1 MKVNKEL
8 ENNGTVV
15 IIHHNDRDG
24 VLAASCVYLYIDSLP
39 GLYKIRFISANY
51 TKPIK
56 DMVNDLNVSKEDI
69 NQIWVV
75 DYSISNEKGAQG
87 LIELNGICEGNLHWI
102 DHHYSSLKY
111 IADTNELCRKVLSEI
126 NGLRVNGISG
136 CALTWIYT
144 TYLKFMNDVS
154 YSDKTELANR
164 ILTMVATEPDIYSA
178 YYALKNI
185 SNTMNA
191 VSPNIAKD
199 LLEKLYA
206 PELIIYAHRYDIWN
220 IDRNVLLFSYGEHNY
235 NPTDSNILDLL
246 DMRRPG
252 GSITKYIE
260 DGKIIEDYIN
270 TQNKQYIDRYG
281 FECMIDFID
290 MSKRGHRDQT
300 TYSVFAMNTTNRT
313 SLTFGD
319 NMSRYDICIPFIFDG
334 SKYTYSMYTNKNNIN
349 CAELCTI
356 LGGGGHPKAAGF
368 SSEDLL
374 VGKNKTFTIRK
385 LN

>member
-1 MKVNKEL
+1 
-8 ENNGTVV
+8 
-15 IIHHNDRDG
+15 
-24 VLAASCVYLYIDSLP
+24 
-39 GLYKIRFISANY
+39 
-51 TKPIK
+51 
-56 DMVNDLNVSKEDI
+56 MVNDLNVSKEDI

-260 DGKIIEDYIN
+260 DGKIIEDYIL
-270 TQNKQYIDRYG
+270 DRYRL
-281 FECMIDFID
+281 E
-290 MSKRGHRDQT
+290 
-300 TYSVFAMNTTNRT
+300 
-313 SLTFGD
+313 
-319 NMSRYDICIPFIFDG
+319 
-334 SKYTYSMYTNKNNIN
+334 
-349 CAELCTI
+349 I
-356 LGGGGHPKAAGF
+356 LW
-368 SSEDLL
+368 
-374 VGKNKTFTIRK
+374 
-385 LN
+385 

>member
-39 GLYKIRFISANY
+39 DLYKIRFISANY

-56 DMVNDLNVSKEDI
+56 DMVNDLDVSKEDI

-75 DYSISNEKGAQG
+75 DYSISNEKDAQG

-191 VSPNIAKD
+191 VSPNVAKD

-246 DMRRPG
+246 DMRGSG
-252 GSITKYIE
+252 GSIMKYIE

-281 FECMIDFID
+281 FECTIDFID
-290 MSKRGHRDQT
+290 MSKRGHREDRK
-300 TYSVFAMNTTNRT
+300 SV
-313 SLTFGD
+313 
-319 NMSRYDICIPFIFDG
+319 
-334 SKYTYSMYTNKNNIN
+334 
-349 CAELCTI
+349 
-356 LGGGGHPKAAGF
+356 
-368 SSEDLL
+368 
-374 VGKNKTFTIRK
+374 V
-385 LN
+385 

>member
-39 GLYKIRFISANY
+39 DLYKIRFISANY

-56 DMVNDLNVSKEDI
+56 DMVNDLDVSKEDI

-75 DYSISNEKGAQG
+75 DYSISNEKDAQG

-111 IADTNELCRKVLSEI
+111 IADTNELCSKVLSEI

-191 VSPNIAKD
+191 VSPNVAKD

-246 DMRRPG
+246 DMRGSG
-252 GSITKYIE
+252 GSIMKYIE

-281 FECMIDFID
+281 FECTIDFID

-334 SKYTYSMYTNKNNIN
+334 SKYTYSMYTDKDNIN